1 MRYDVPI
8 YDPYKDPG
16 ENYFHPSNEA
26 AQYLVYIRQIY
37 SDIVRLGEIL
47 SGISDM
53 YGKKLIAKY
62 IVVEWLSMD
71 KYIQKL
77 SNLILSGRVEY
88 PVDDTSRQ
96 ELQSLYKRYKS
107 ARRQKLPSFQK
118 IRNKIAAHRE
128 PLPLVIT
135 AEIWDSLD
143 IPSIEQLLS
152 PVPPLFN
159 FMKGLNIY
167 RWTKTEKNENGH
179 KIMAF
184 VQPLIID
191 REKNA
196 WTPWSRDS

>member
-16 ENYFHPSNEA
+16 ENYYHPSNEA
-26 AQYLVYIRQIY
+26 AQYLVYIMQIY
-37 SDIVRLGEIL
+37 SDIVRLGAIL
-47 SGISDM
+47 SGISDR

-71 KYIQKL
+71 KYIRNL
-77 SNLILSGRVEY
+77 ANLILSGRAEY

-96 ELQSLYKRYKS
+96 ELQTLYKRYKS
-107 ARRQKLPSFQK
+107 ARRQKLPSFQE
-118 IRNKIAAHRE
+118 IRNKIAAHRDLLN
-128 PLPLVIT
+128 LPAVSN
-135 AEIWDSLD
+135 IWDSLD

-152 PVPPLFN
+152 PVPPLLN

-179 KIMAF
+179 KVMAF

-191 REKNA
+191 EVKNA
-196 WTPWSRDS
+196 